1 MRDEELRAAADSNYA
16 ESMRILVQQVCA
28 RGRSERMHGLLLTST
43 GTDVGWLNI
52 AFVLAPPPDPEA
64 AFVAARRFYADA
76 GERWL
81 MRVPAGLFE
90 GVEAAANRWGFR
102 YSDDV
107 PGMTLHPMPQPAAS
121 YPVEIR
127 RVEDAGDVE
136 AFASI
141 LSACFGFGEEPT
153 RALITDHLLDA
164 GDVRA
169 WLGYADGHPV
179 ATSMLIHE
187 RDIAGIW
194 CIGTLDG
201 YRGRGIGEAV
211 TRRAIDEGTSMG
223 CELAN
228 LQASEMGRPVYER
241 MGFREVSQ
249 YHTYLPE
256 EIWGRAV

>member
-28 RGRSERMHGLLLTST
+28 HGRSERMHGLLLTST

-64 AFVAARRFYADA
+64 AFVAARRFYADT
-76 GERWL
+76 GEHWL
-81 MRVPAGLFE
+81 MRIPAGLFE
-90 GVEAAANRWGFR
+90 GVEAAAMRAGFR

-107 PGMTLHPMPQPAAS
+107 PGMILRPLPKPAAS
-121 YPVEIR
+121 YPIEVG
-127 RVEDAGDVE
+127 RVEDAAGVA
-136 AFASI
+136 AFATI
-141 LSACFGFGEEPT
+141 LAACFGFGDEPT
-153 RALITDHLLDA
+153 RALITDRLLKA
-164 GDVRA
+164 PDVRA
-169 WLGYADGHPV
+169 WLGYADGRPV

-194 CIGTLDG
+194 CVGTIEG

-211 TRRAIDEGTSMG
+211 TRRAVDEGTRMG

-228 LQASEMGRPVYER
+228 LQASEMGGPVYER
-241 MGFREVSQ
+241 MGFQVVSH
-249 YHTYLPE
+249 YRTYLPE

>member
-16 ESMRILVQQVCA
+16 ESMRIIVQQVCA

-43 GTDVGWLNI
+43 GTAARWLNI
-52 AFVLAPPPDPEA
+52 SFVLAPPPDPEA
-64 AFVAARRFYADA
+64 AFVAARRFYAEA
-76 GERWL
+76 GEQWL
-81 MRVPAGLFE
+81 MRVPAGLFQ
-90 GVEAAANRWGFR
+90 GVEAAAIRAGFR
-102 YSDDV
+102 YADDV
-107 PGMTLHPMPQPAAS
+107 PGMTLHPMPEPAAS
-121 YPVEIR
+121 YPIEIR
-127 RVEDAGDVE
+127 PVADADGVA

-141 LSACFGFGEEPT
+141 LGACFGFGEVPA
-153 RALITDHLLDA
+153 RALISDRLLEA
-164 GDVRA
+164 PDVRA
-169 WLGYADGHPV
+169 WLGYADGRPV

-187 RDIAGIW
+187 RNIAGIW

-211 TRRAIDEGTSMG
+211 TRRAIDEGTRMG

-228 LQASEMGRPVYER
+228 LQASEMGKPVYER

-249 YHTYLPE
+249 YRTYLPE

>member
-16 ESMRILVQQVCA
+16 ESMRIIAQQVCA

-43 GTDVGWLNI
+43 GTDAGWLNI

-76 GERWL
+76 GEHWL
-81 MRVPAGLFE
+81 MRIPAGLFE

-102 YSDDV
+102 HSDNV
-107 PGMTLHPMPQPAAS
+107 PGMTLHPMPEPAAS
-121 YPVEIR
+121 YPIEIR
-127 RVEDAGDVE
+127 PVDDAEGVA

-141 LSACFGFGEEPT
+141 VGACFGFGEVPA
-153 RALITDHLLDA
+153 RSLMSDHLLEA
-164 GDVRA
+164 PDVRA
-169 WLGYADGHPV
+169 WLGYVDGRPV
-179 ATSMLIHE
+179 ATAMLIYE

-211 TRRAIDEGTSMG
+211 TRRAIDEGTRMG
-223 CELAN
+223 CKLAN

-241 MGFREVSQ
+241 MGFREVSH
-249 YHTYLPE
+249 YRTYLPE